1 MSDPADSTAPASD
14 SLSLAPAEPVL
25 PPASV
30 PAAAAPPTLSA
41 VAAAPAEASKPLVDG
56 LKSLFLDVAKV
67 VLAILLIWHFVAHPS
82 VVKGQS
88 MEPTF
93 HNDDR
98 LMVDLITYRFTGIER
113 GDVVVLKNPGKPK
126 EDFIKRVIALPEDWI
141 EISNGVVKINDK
153 PLDEPYL
160 KSLEK
165 RSFKKQRVPPAHYFV
180 LGDNRTLSKDS
191 RDSSVGWIPED
202 YIRGKIRLR
211 FWPLS
216 QIEIF

>member
-1 MSDPADSTAPASD
+1 MSDPADPTAPSPEFFG
-14 SLSLAPAEPVL
+14 LAPVEPL
-25 PPASV
+25 TPSPPAP
-30 PAAAAPPTLSA
+30 PALT
-41 VAAAPAEASKPLVDG
+41 AAAPAAPSDPSKSLVDG
-56 LKSLFLDVAKV
+56 LKSLFLDVTKV

-126 EDFIKRVIALPEDWI
+126 EDFIKRVIGLPGDWV
-141 EISNGVVKINDK
+141 EITNGIVKIDNK
-153 PLDEPYL
+153 PLEEPYL

-165 RSFKKQRVPPAHYFV
+165 RSFKKQQVPPAHYFV

-216 QIEIF
+216 QIEVF